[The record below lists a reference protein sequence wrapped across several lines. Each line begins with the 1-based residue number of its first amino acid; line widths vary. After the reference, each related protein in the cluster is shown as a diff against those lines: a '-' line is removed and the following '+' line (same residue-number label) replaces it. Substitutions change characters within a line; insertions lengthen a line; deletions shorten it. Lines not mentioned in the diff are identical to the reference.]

1 MKNLTHAV
9 CSVALI
15 GLMGA
20 GVTQASDY
28 GQGLENDSAAIPLDN
43 AQNRHAP
50 WRAVGRL
57 QPSKERP
64 DIHCSASLID
74 SRNGSP
80 VASGPAYILTS
91 GHCVSQDA
99 MNISSD
105 IPLDGHID
113 FDYFLGNLQNTMRS
127 RLKRLVRA
135 TTRGADLAII
145 ELDTSLQSLL
155 DKGIEPLSI
164 STHAPGNGVNLVIV
178 GVPSGHE
185 DAPALRLSAC
195 PLEGSADLLEDV
207 YVFRG
212 FHKHRCQGVAPGS
225 SGSPVLDR
233 VSNQIVGVLSTS
245 TKGVKEE
252 NRCQPNAPCE
262 INNGQPVLS
271 PDTSYSSPALGLKTC
286 FSQGVFNPL
295 DIECTLQSTLKM
307 TLGASYSPNPYSRVT
322 LDDQGRTVLPT
333 WSWPFSLDTP
343 LYRYKAVRTPTE
355 CESPHHYSNAQG
367 ATQALIDDR
376 VGPEAGLY
384 FLCIIGVDSPDQRPA
399 QEMMNKPVIVAMEI
413 APPGPTRMPELTI
426 ERMADGG
433 YKVMPYYSNPT
444 LWVYTFKSGPADTVQ
459 CDDPQGYRPEFDEV
473 MIIEAT
479 PSPMKLCSKAY
490 DMASQA
496 SSPRTDLLLP

>member
-1 MKNLTHAV
+1 MKNFTHAL

-15 GLMGA
+15 SLMAA
-20 GVTQASDY
+20 GIAQANDY
-28 GQGLENDSAAIPLDN
+28 GQGQENYSAAIPLDN

-57 QPSKERP
+57 QPGKETP
-64 DIHCSASLID
+64 GIYCSASLID
-74 SRNGSP
+74 SRDGGP
-80 VASGPAYILTS
+80 IASGPAYILTS
-91 GHCVSQDA
+91 GHCVSRDG

-113 FDYFLGNLQNTMRS
+113 FDYFLGNLQNTERYG
-127 RLKRLVRA
+127 LKGLVRA
-135 TTRGADLAII
+135 TMRGADLAII
-145 ELDTSLQSLL
+145 ELDASLQSLL

-164 STHAPGNGVNLVIV
+164 SPHPAGKGMNLLIV

-195 PLEGSADLLEDV
+195 PLEGNADVLEDV

-212 FHKHRCQGVAPGS
+212 FHRHRCQGVAPGS

-245 TKGVKEE
+245 TRGVRGE

-271 PDTSYSSPALGLKTC
+271 PDTSYASPAVGLKTC

-295 DIECTLQSTLKM
+295 DIECTLQSTLRM

-322 LDDQGRTVLPT
+322 VDDQGRSVLPT

-343 LYRYKAVRTPTE
+343 FYRYKTVRTPTE
-355 CESPHHYSNAQG
+355 CESPHHYSNARG

-384 FLCIIGVDSPDQRPA
+384 FLCIIGVDSPAQRPA

-413 APPGPTRMPELTI
+413 APPGPTRMPELAI
-426 ERMADGG
+426 ERIADGG
-433 YKVMPYYSNPT
+433 YKVTPYYSNPT
-444 LWVYTFKSGPADTVQ
+444 LWVYTFKSGPVEAVQ
-459 CDDPQGYRPEFDEV
+459 CDDPEGYIPEFDEV
-473 MIIEAT
+473 VIIEAT